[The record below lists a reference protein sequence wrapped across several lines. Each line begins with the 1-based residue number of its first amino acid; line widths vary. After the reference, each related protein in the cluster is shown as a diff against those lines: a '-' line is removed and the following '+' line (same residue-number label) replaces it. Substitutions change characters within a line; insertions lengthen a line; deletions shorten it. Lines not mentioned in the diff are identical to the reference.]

1 MYVWKAA
8 GESRPDGR
16 VLLRIEDHDR
26 QRSRKEYEEAILE
39 DLAWLGFG
47 ADGPLV
53 RQSERHLIY
62 KDALDSL
69 HRAGLVYACECSRS
83 DLDGPRY
90 PGTCAGKH
98 LADAP
103 GLSLRIRLEP
113 TVEHFDDLRLGPQA
127 QQPSAQ
133 CGDLLARDREGNWTY
148 QFAVVVDDWKQ
159 GINLV
164 VRGED
169 LLDSTGRQIQLA
181 RLLGRSDPP
190 RFLHHELLMKTP
202 TQKLSKSDGDTGVRD
217 LRAKGFTPEQVKQL
231 AATAASL

>member
-69 HRAGLVYACECSRS
+69 RGEGLVYACECSRS

-103 GLSLRIRLEP
+103 GLSLRIRLGRP
-113 TVEHFDDLRLGPQA
+113 SNTSTTCASDRRRSSRPRSAAISSRAIAKATGPISSPRLSTTGTRA
-127 QQPSAQ
+127 SISSCEAKI
-133 CGDLLARDREGNWTY
+133 CSTRRD
-148 QFAVVVDDWKQ
+148 
-159 GINLV
+159 
-164 VRGED
+164 
-169 LLDSTGRQIQLA
+169 
-181 RLLGRSDPP
+181 GRSSSRGCSDDPT
-190 RFLHHELLMKTP
+190 L
-202 TQKLSKSDGDTGVRD
+202 RD
-217 LRAKGFTPEQVKQL
+217 FCIT
-231 AATAASL
+231 SC